1 MVGDQFAGDGD
12 LLFRFWEVSQKTSNF
27 GWLISQVPMDI
38 EIAIKAQGSQFI
50 PVNAIKMHKGILLQM
65 TRQESCFL

>member
-1 MVGDQFAGDGD
+1 MLDGV
-12 LLFRFWEVSQKTSNF
+12 L
-27 GWLISQVPMDI
+27 MDI

-65 TRQESCFL
+65 TQESCFL

>member
-1 MVGDQFAGDGD
+1 
-12 LLFRFWEVSQKTSNF
+12 
-27 GWLISQVPMDI
+27 MDI